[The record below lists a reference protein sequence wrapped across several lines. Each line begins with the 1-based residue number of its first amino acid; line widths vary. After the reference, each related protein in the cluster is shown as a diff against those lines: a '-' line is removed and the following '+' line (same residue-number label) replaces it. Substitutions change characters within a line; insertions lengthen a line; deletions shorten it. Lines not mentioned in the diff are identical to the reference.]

1 MGANKSPV
9 GAYLDIDSIVQICVD
24 SSVNAVHPS
33 YGFISENE
41 QFARKLEKNGLT
53 FAGPTPENLGQ
64 FGDKTAAR
72 ELAIASKVPVV
83 PVTDDAV
90 SSASEARTYIE
101 EGLDPID
108 YPVIFKAAMGGG
120 GRGMRVVER

>member
-24 SSVNAVHPS
+24 NSVKAVHPG
-33 YGFISENE
+33 YGFLSENE
-41 QFARKLEKNGLT
+41 QFARKLEKNGVT
-53 FAGPTPENLGQ
+53 FVGPTPENLGQ

-83 PVTDDAV
+83 PGTDDAV
-90 SSASEARTYIE
+90 SSAIEARKYVE
-101 EGLDPID
+101 EGPDPIG
-108 YPVIFKAAMGGG
+108 YPVIVKAAMGGG